1 MQNLGEIITITQ
13 THFHPSCSSPRTN
26 DVFCSVRSGTALP
39 AELELYCKC
48 ALPFSPV
55 FFIFFYFINLLDT
68 RLRFALTAYSSL
80 KHSLKSVSLSHTHRY
95 TRYTPLPKKNTLLQL
110 HRWGE
115 HSYRMRFV
123 SKRAPMAVWGVWFEK
138 YEWRFGFVG
147 NSSSFFLHF
156 FFVHLLNPALGKL
169 TKIWITHFV
178 YSYSWRPFRLSRA
191 GNSQHRR
198 CEYCTAENSLLAF

>member
-1 MQNLGEIITITQ
+1 MFFAVCGVAPLCR
-13 THFHPSCSSPRTN
+13 PSLSSTVNAP
-26 DVFCSVRSGTALP
+26 S
-39 AELELYCKC
+39 
-48 ALPFSPV
+48 PFLLFF
-55 FFIFFYFINLLDT
+55 FFIYFINLLDT

-156 FFVHLLNPALGKL
+156 FFCSSAESCFREINKDMDYSLCLFLLLATVSSESSGQFPTSQMWVL
-169 TKIWITHFV
+169 
-178 YSYSWRPFRLSRA
+178 YSWKQPVGFLK
-191 GNSQHRR
+191 
-198 CEYCTAENSLLAF
+198 